1 MEKNQRNLLS
11 FFAGMVIISILPT
24 LKFPGGYRLFVV
36 QSMSMEPTIK
46 TGSLVIVRPKF
57 EYQTTDIITFLNTSQ
72 SEGKHKTTTHR
83 LQMITN
89 QNGKLLY
96 MTKGDA
102 NKLSDEEFVQQEKVI
117 GKVVKIISFLGWL
130 FNIIKSPLGIFLFI
144 FLPAVLIIR
153 NEIIN
158 IISNLTK

>member
-1 MEKNQRNLLS
+1 
-11 FFAGMVIISILPT
+11 
-24 LKFPGGYRLFVV
+24 
-36 QSMSMEPTIK
+36 
-46 TGSLVIVRPKF
+46 
-57 EYQTTDIITFLNTSQ
+57 
-72 SEGKHKTTTHR
+72 
-83 LQMITN
+83 MITN